1 MRSAQA
7 RNTTVVAALVTCL
20 ALVLSAFAPGPPS
33 SGTSGHQKVNPRV
46 QEWADGLPNAR
57 QAPGAKKCTTEQ
69 DEKGQES
76 TLCLEK
82 VDPQE
87 APPLPPMPRSADP
100 VPPDMCYDRPGQ
112 VNHDRFNACQQST
125 LRVTVKSGSG
135 ELGGYVWWGVWETLD
150 ARSRTWKMNFGI
162 RPYEWD
168 AILIDADPVAAI
180 ATQCTGHCDT
190 PDPEQK
196 NVGVN
201 NEYIYFGEQDVTSP
215 NGGIKYSNPWVGLAL
230 QFDEDVANWPHF
242 VSWDDLTTPFNIRC
256 DSESYLA
263 GSGGCVHYL
272 GHSAIP
278 IYNIDYNGD
287 YAEVARNALYGMTVG
302 DPVYHYGNIQYGNP
316 LTREANYLAG
326 ENRASICTST
336 IRSKASALGLSCDEY
351 PYAST
356 EQGGSSNPRF
366 SCAFVPL
373 DQNTNQGNHMNT
385 TFFMPQRILQADKDD
400 GSPVIH
406 GDPFWVWVTGAPTN
420 PPPVKQ
426 CSTY

>member
-1 MRSAQA
+1 
-7 RNTTVVAALVTCL
+7 
-20 ALVLSAFAPGPPS
+20 
-33 SGTSGHQKVNPRV
+33 
-46 QEWADGLPNAR
+46 
-57 QAPGAKKCTTEQ
+57 
-69 DEKGQES
+69 
-76 TLCLEK
+76 
-82 VDPQE
+82 
-87 APPLPPMPRSADP
+87 MP
-100 VPPDMCYDRPGQ
+100 
-112 VNHDRFNACQQST
+112 
-125 LRVTVKSGSG
+125 
-135 ELGGYVWWGVWETLD
+135 
-150 ARSRTWKMNFGI
+150 
-162 RPYEWD
+162 
-168 AILIDADPVAAI
+168 
-180 ATQCTGHCDT
+180 
-190 PDPEQK
+190 
-196 NVGVN
+196 
-201 NEYIYFGEQDVTSP
+201 
-215 NGGIKYSNPWVGLAL
+215 
-230 QFDEDVANWPHF
+230 
-242 VSWDDLTTPFNIRC
+242 RC